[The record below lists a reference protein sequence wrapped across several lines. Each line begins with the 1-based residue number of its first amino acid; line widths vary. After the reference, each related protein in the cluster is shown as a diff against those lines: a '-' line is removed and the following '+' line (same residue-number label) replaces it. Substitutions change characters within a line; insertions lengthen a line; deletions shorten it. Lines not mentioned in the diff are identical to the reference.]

1 MNVKETYWRIRSKA
15 DTVKCSPRIDTE
27 TAPERIQIYSGVPR
41 DVPIWRFTSQNPA
54 IRNNNYSYLSPVT
67 HSSSLLSREIN
78 GHHLRFK
85 GMLET

>member
-1 MNVKETYWRIRSKA
+1 MNLKETYWRFHIKA

-41 DVPIWRFTSQNPA
+41 DVPSWRFTSQNPA
-54 IRNNNYSYLSPVT
+54 IRNKNYSYLSPVT

-78 GHHLRFK
+78 EHHLYF
-85 GMLET
+85 MDILDT